1 MPSGWV
7 PQMVRGSDG
16 GSSGAAVAR
25 KWRSG
30 PLVVVIV
37 VAEITAFA
45 VRAEVKV
52 FAVVAFVA
60 Q

>member
-1 MPSGWV
+1 MPGGWAHK
-7 PQMVRGSDG
+7 SCG
-16 GSSGAAVAR
+16 GATAAAVAR
-25 KWRSG
+25 QWPG
-30 PLVVVIV
+30 GGAAALFVVVIV